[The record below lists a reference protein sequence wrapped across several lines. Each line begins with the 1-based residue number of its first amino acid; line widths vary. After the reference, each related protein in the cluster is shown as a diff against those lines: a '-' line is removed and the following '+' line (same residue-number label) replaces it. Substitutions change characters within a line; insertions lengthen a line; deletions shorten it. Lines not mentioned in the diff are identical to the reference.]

1 MLKKTTKHT
10 LGRRSA
16 ALLLALSLITASLAG
31 CNSGKKAA
39 EVQERFDAFTNE
51 VFVSDITEN
60 ILNLHWTLAFPEN
73 YGIEDYEIS
82 FGSFSKE
89 YEEESYRELRDML
102 KELKEFDYDLLTE
115 EQKLIYD
122 IMLTYGEDNLKTEKF
137 RLYYDYLSPTNGV
150 QSYLPTLLA
159 EYKFYKKQDWSS

>member
-39 EVQERFDAFTNE
+39 EAQERFDAFTNE

-122 IMLTYGEDNLKTEKF
+122 IMTICH
-137 RLYYDYLSPTNGV
+137 
-150 QSYLPTLLA
+150 LPTGCSPICPP
-159 EYKFYKKQDWSS
+159 FWRNTNFTRSRTWRIIWIPCGCFRTISRI